1 MTIIQGSD
9 SETDS
14 PSDEPSTPAACSTPA
29 AVQSGSSH
37 PPHEEV
43 PQVQRNVQPSVS
55 STHGMPC
62 ETASAQPSTSTSITI
77 DTRNI
82 TFRKTA
88 KKVNNDLSDDDWEE
102 SVSNRKNIAPSYS
115 I

>member
-43 PQVQRNVQPSVS
+43 PQVQRNVQPSPS
-55 STHGMPC
+55 STHDTPC
-62 ETASAQPSTSTSITI
+62 ETASDQPSTSTSITI
-77 DTRNI
+77 DTRI
-82 TFRKTA
+82 SR
-88 KKVNNDLSDDDWEE
+88 LG
-102 SVSNRKNIAPSYS
+102 RR
-115 I
+115 